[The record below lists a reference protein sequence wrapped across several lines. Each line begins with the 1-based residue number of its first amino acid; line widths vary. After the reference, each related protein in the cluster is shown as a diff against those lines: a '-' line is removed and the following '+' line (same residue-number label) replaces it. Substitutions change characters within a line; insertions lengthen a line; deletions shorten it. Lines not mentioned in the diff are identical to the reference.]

1 MKGII
6 GSFSPSFYKKIALQP
21 MTRSFGFLL
30 GFILIISAVFS
41 FQLTLV
47 VKGLLPQASTWINDN
62 FESIIADLP
71 DITIENGEL
80 TQPQEP
86 YVREWD
92 IEEDET
98 NFAVIV
104 DPAIADYYSVL
115 DEYDNALVLARRMLV
130 IKSTKSEFQ
139 HEIKTY
145 ELDNIELFMISHI
158 PSGLALTIGDNTFQ
172 LTPVS
177 IKRFLDRISLYVYP
191 AGLVF
196 FTLAYLFSKMVQ
208 VLLFSIASSL
218 FNAQCKAG
226 LNYNQ
231 LINIGIYAI
240 VPGTLAAVIQEV
252 TGFIMPFYWLVY
264 CIIYAVYLYL
274 GVRALRQ
281 EPVTVTGR

>member
-1 MKGII
+1 MTGII
-6 GSFSPSFYKKIALQP
+6 GSFSPGFYKKIASQP

-30 GFILIISAVFS
+30 GFILIISAVMS

-47 VKGLLPQASTWINDN
+47 VKGLLPEASTWVRDN

-71 DITIENGEL
+71 DIAIENGEL
-80 TQPQEP
+80 TLPQEP
-86 YVREWD
+86 YMRVWNA
-92 IEEDET
+92 EDET
-98 NFAVIV
+98 NFVVVI
-104 DPAIADYYSVL
+104 DPAITDYYRVL
-115 DEYDNALVLARRMLV
+115 EGYDNALVLTRRMLV
-130 IKSTKSEFQ
+130 IKTTKSEFQ

-145 ELDNIELFMISHI
+145 ELDNIERFMISRI

-172 LTPVS
+172 LTPAS
-177 IKRFLDRISLYVYP
+177 IKRFLERISFYVYP

-208 VLLFSIASSL
+208 VFFFSIASSL